1 MNNYFSS
8 TNKQLPVLALII
20 GNSRLHWGLF
30 IDKNL
35 YTTGDISHLPI
46 SVIHQL
52 AAYPT
57 LDNWLTA
64 ISLPSNLPIAPD
76 HPIPVIFAS
85 VVPSQ
90 TAFWQ
95 NYPHLYLLTLA
106 DVPLQEMYPTL
117 GIDRA
122 LAIWGAGITWG
133 FPALVIDAG
142 TALTFTGANAQ
153 KSLVGGAIL
162 PGLGLQFASLGQK
175 TGQLP
180 LLETGLISSLPPR
193 FAMNTSRAIQSGIIY
208 TLLAGIKDFI
218 DHWLLLFPESKIII
232 TGGDSDFLQKHLE
245 NQFPEIGNRLI
256 LEKNLIFLGM
266 REVVVVNY

>member
-8 TNKQLPVLALII
+8 TQNPLPSLALIL

-35 YTTGDISHLPI
+35 YITGDTFHLSA

-52 AAYPT
+52 AQDPT

-64 ISLPSNLPIAPD
+64 ISLPSNLPITPD
-76 HPIPVIFAS
+76 YPIPVILAS

-90 TAFWQ
+90 TALWQ
-95 NYPHLYLLTLA
+95 IYPHLRLITLA
-106 DVPLQEMYPTL
+106 DIPLQEMYPTL

-122 LAIWGAGITWG
+122 LAVWGAGITWG
-133 FPALVIDAG
+133 FPTLVIDAG
-142 TALTFTGANAQ
+142 TALTFTGTNAQ

-180 LLETGLISSLPPR
+180 LLETSLINSLPPR
-193 FAMNTSRAIQSGIIY
+193 FAMNTSSAIQSGIIY
-208 TLLAGIKDFI
+208 SLLAGIKDFI

-232 TGGDSDFLQKHLE
+232 TGGDSYLLKKHLE
-245 NQFPEIGNRLI
+245 NQFPEIANKLI
-256 LEKNLIFLGM
+256 LEKNLIFL
-266 REVVVVNY
+266 VLPYLLC